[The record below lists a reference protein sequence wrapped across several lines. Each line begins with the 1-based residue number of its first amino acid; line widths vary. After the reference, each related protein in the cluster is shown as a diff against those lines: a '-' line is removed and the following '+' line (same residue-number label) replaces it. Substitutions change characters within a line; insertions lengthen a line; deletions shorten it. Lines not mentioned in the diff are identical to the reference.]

1 MRLVQSL
8 CIYHVTHPLNPHLER
23 NKVYNTLYFHDYI
36 STQNISII
44 IVIDQS
50 HDSQIIWPYKT
61 QYGMS
66 IITFLKKCYFHWC
79 LWPKVQRLN
88 HIRGSW
94 SLLKSYNWL
103 GLVSVSCRRSVVLSG
118 ILWLPPPI
126 KTYLANSDESGA
138 LRPINQLI
146 NKFCIQCFSFYN
158 CVCYTFI
165 CIYPFLS
172 LL

>member
-66 IITFLKKCYFHWC
+66 IITFFVSTLLKKTLFS
-79 LWPKVQRLN
+79 LMFMTKGTP
-88 HIRGSW
+88 RGS
-94 SLLKSYNWL
+94 
-103 GLVSVSCRRSVVLSG
+103 
-118 ILWLPPPI
+118 
-126 KTYLANSDESGA
+126 
-138 LRPINQLI
+138 
-146 NKFCIQCFSFYN
+146 
-158 CVCYTFI
+158 
-165 CIYPFLS
+165 
-172 LL
+172 